1 MADAPDILRYRW
13 AVVGAARAAFRK
25 FGWGTSLE
33 SADAESAALLALMEC
48 PRTFDP
54 SRWGGWGTSECDGI
68 FGNYAKR
75 AAYNCVKRLCD
86 NDRKL
91 AAGEMPE
98 EQAADELADD
108 DRSQRLRQWAA
119 KSATRQAALAE
130 LAEEPDKLSRRAVSV
145 LAELRAEFA
154 APRASGRM
162 LTVIQAAKA
171 LRRAD
176 RRVRALC
183 QHGTLPA
190 YRDDGEWMIPA
201 VEVSRF
207 RRGHIVQALADGAT
221 YRAAAKIGRCSLD
234 TVHRNAVKGER
245 KRGRP
250 PRYDHDLIRS
260 MLTDPI
266 GHPLVWCAGRP
277 VLRRVARAAG
287 CRIQVVQRVAA
298 GPHAEN

>member
-98 EQAADELADD
+98 EKAADELADD
-108 DRSQRLRQWAA
+108 DRSQHLRQWAA

-145 LAELRAEFA
+145 LVELRAEFA
-154 APRASGRM
+154 APRTHGRM

-207 RRGHIVQALADGAT
+207 RREHIVQALADGAT
-221 YRAAAKIGRCSLD
+221 YRAAAKIGRCSLR
-234 TVHRNAVKGER
+234 TVERAAGGEDR
-245 KRGRP
+245 RRGRP
-250 PRYDHDLIRS
+250 AIHDHDLIRS

-266 GHPLVWCAGRP
+266 AHPQLWRNGRP
-277 VLRRVARAAG
+277 LLARVARAAK
-287 CRIQVVQRVAA
+287 CSRFAVRLLAR
-298 GPHAEN
+298 